1 MRTLHWLGPGYDLVT
16 TSPSMDRI
24 FERFL
29 GYPGTGPDTG
39 TPSYTLPIDIL
50 ETEDAYELHATV
62 AGTAPDAVEVTFED
76 GMLNIA
82 VKAVPVQV
90 HGKLIRQERPWGN
103 WSRKLELPKAVDPD
117 NIAAEFDN
125 GVLSVRIPKA
135 PKVKPHRITI
145 GSPDESTEG

>member
-39 TPSYTLPIDIL
+39 TPTYTLPIDIL
-50 ETEDAYELHATV
+50 ETEDTYELHATV
-62 AGTAPDAVEVTFED
+62 AGIAPDAVEVTFED

-82 VKAVPVQV
+82 VKAVPAQVQ
-90 HGKLIRQERPWGN
+90 GKLIRQERPWGN
-103 WSRKLELPKAVDPD
+103 WSRKLELPKEVDPA
-117 NIAAEFDN
+117 NIAAEFEN
-125 GVLSVRIPKA
+125 GVLAVRVPKA
-135 PKVKPHRITI
+135 AKVKPQRIVI
-145 GSPDESTEG
+145 GAADESTEG